1 MPTPKYVT
9 LEVVGPKAS
18 GLGTGAMHTF
28 DMKGG
33 RFGRAPDNDW
43 VINDRYV
50 SRHQAQIGYQSGR
63 FFIAV
68 DPEASAQ
75 MFINGPQTRICAP
88 QKYPLTAG
96 DQIIID
102 ELLIRVDLSADRP
115 STQEASENEEKEKEQ
130 RRRNPF
136 GDQPVAQTD
145 SEPADDLLASHSISG
160 ENLPPAPEPPDEGSA
175 DQRRQAYSPSNDAI
189 WLPPAPQ
196 PVNIPDDWY
205 KDDPGKISSSSGQP
219 QSTGRAAQRTD
230 QASQPG
236 STGES
241 RPNPGGVSRTGAGA
255 VRRPGPVVAPA
266 AVGGGDDLHAFLE
279 GAGIEASSITPEM
292 LGSLGTIVRTVV
304 QGVVDI
310 LRARAEIRR
319 EFRMNVTLAQAEENN
334 PLKFSANAEDA
345 LYNILVKRNAAFLAA
360 VPAFE
365 EAFDD
370 LRGHQLAML
379 KGMRAGY
386 QNMLERFDPRTL
398 ERRFESPEKGAG
410 LKGLMGGS
418 KMWDH
423 YRSWFA
429 QMTEDE
435 EDGFRRLFGDKFAE
449 AYEQEMQRLAGVRRK
464 RRCES

>member
-1 MPTPKYVT
+1 MPAPKYVT

-18 GLGTGAMHTF
+18 GLGAGAVHTF

-50 SRHQAQIGYQSGR
+50 SRYQAQIGYQGGR

-68 DPEASAQ
+68 NPEASAQ

-102 ELLIRVDLSADRP
+102 ELLIRVDLSADLP
-115 STQEASENEEKEKEQ
+115 SAQDAPEDEREKEQ
-130 RRRNPF
+130 RRLNPF
-136 GDQPVAQTD
+136 DDQSAPAAN
-145 SEPADDLLASHSISG
+145 SEPPDDLPAPPPNGG
-160 ENLPPAPEPPDEGSA
+160 EGFPPAPEYAGESDADHPRQPPD
-175 DQRRQAYSPSNDAI
+175 PSGDAI
-189 WLPPAPQ
+189 WLPDAP
-196 PVNIPDDWY
+196 PKVSIPEKWW
-205 KDDPGKISSSSGQP
+205 
-219 QSTGRAAQRTD
+219 
-230 QASQPG
+230 
-236 STGES
+236 ES
-241 RPNPGGVSRTGAGA
+241 EPSPHQQLP
-255 VRRPGPVVAPA
+255 RPGPDGVSPPAPGPRQRPGPAGAASAVASA
-266 AVGGGDDLHAFLE
+266 DDLRAFLE
-279 GAGIEASSITPEM
+279 GAGIEASCITPEM
-292 LGSLGTIVRTVV
+292 LGSLGAIVRTVV

-319 EFRMNVTLAQAEENN
+319 EFRMNVTLAQADENN

-379 KGMRAGY
+379 KGLRAGY
-386 QNMLERFDPRTL
+386 QHMLERFDPRTL
-398 ERRFESPEKGAG
+398 ERRFESAEKAAG

-418 KMWDH
+418 KMWEQ

-435 EDGFRRLFGDKFAE
+435 GDGFRRFFGDEFAE
-449 AYEQEMQRLAGVRRK
+449 AYETEMQRFAGLCRK
-464 RRCES
+464 RRREN